1 MRAFACGMQGRMEV
15 GKVSNRLRY
24 LPASPPCKH
33 RSCDT
38 TWATAY
44 ARKVAVNATSSL
56 NVTQTRN
63 SNQREKLLTTEH
75 RPALSTAKTIHSYSL
90 PGENNATRQLN
101 QNPTLE
107 LQKVFSCRLF
117 PVLTAFLC
125 AITFGTSAVL
135 LAQPAQADEQE
146 FTSISTATI
155 TASYSHPVTGVIADS
170 GGESNAALGQSM
182 VTGTT
187 HETALVEVDEDGL
200 TWVTLRFNLASYLS
214 VLSILYATPEDSD
227 NFTETEVTLMQEDDG
242 EDTADYR
249 FEVPSV
255 DCILEINLDV
265 VPMGRAV
272 VYYATLSD
280 LVDSNTD
287 GFVETVI
294 PGQSIGATEEEE
306 EETATSETETNEVA
320 ETEAEAV
327 AAETDVDETDQE
339 TSSGVSVPLVVG
351 GIVVV
356 VIIVAIVGYLVMRKL
371 KQPETQSAGEEES
384 AAAASVSDG
393 YTAGDTASEG
403 KSKSA
408 DESAFIDDSTAESSE
423 SGADSA
429 KNAENSTP
437 AENSETEAEK

>member
-1 MRAFACGMQGRMEV
+1 M
-15 GKVSNRLRY
+15 
-24 LPASPPCKH
+24 
-33 RSCDT
+33 
-38 TWATAY
+38 
-44 ARKVAVNATSSL
+44 
-56 NVTQTRN
+56 
-63 SNQREKLLTTEH
+63 TTEH

-90 PGENNATRQLN
+90 PGKTNATRQLD
-101 QNPTLE
+101 QNPKLE

-125 AITFGTSAVL
+125 AITFGMSAVL

-146 FTSISTATI
+146 FTSISTATV

-170 GGESNAALGQSM
+170 GGESNSALGQSM

-187 HETALVEVDEDGL
+187 HEAALVEVDEDGL

-242 EDTADYR
+242 EDEDTADYR

-272 VYYATLSD
+272 VYYVTLSD

-287 GFVETVI
+287 GFVETVTV
-294 PGQSIGATEEEE
+294 GQPIGATEEEE
-306 EETATSETETNEVA
+306 EEETETAETETNEVA

-327 AAETDVDETDQE
+327 ATKTDVDETEQE
-339 TSSGVSVPLVVG
+339 TSSGVSVLLVVG

-356 VIIVAIVGYLVMRKL
+356 VIIVAIVGYLAMRKL
-371 KQPETQSAGEEES
+371 KQPETQPTGKEKS
-384 AAAASVSDG
+384 AAASASDSDTAG
-393 YTAGDTASEG
+393 KSASSGDAISASDDDTAGDTTSDSKSE
-403 KSKSA
+403 SA
-408 DESAFIDDSTAESSE
+408 DESTSTDDSAAASDE

-429 KNAENSTP
+429 KNAADSTSV
-437 AENSETEAEK
+437 ENSETEAEK

>member
-1 MRAFACGMQGRMEV
+1 M
-15 GKVSNRLRY
+15 
-24 LPASPPCKH
+24 
-33 RSCDT
+33 
-38 TWATAY
+38 
-44 ARKVAVNATSSL
+44 
-56 NVTQTRN
+56 
-63 SNQREKLLTTEH
+63 TTEH
-75 RPALSTAKTIHSYSL
+75 RPALSTAKIIHSYSL
-90 PGENNATRQLN
+90 PGKNNATKQLD

-117 PVLTAFLC
+117 PALTAFMC
-125 AITFGTSAVL
+125 AITFGMSAVL

-146 FTSISTATI
+146 FTSISTATV

-170 GGESNAALGQSM
+170 GGESNSALGQSM

-187 HETALVEVDEDGL
+187 HEAALVEVDEDGL

-249 FEVPSV
+249 FEIPSV

-272 VYYATLSD
+272 VYYVTLSE
-280 LVDSNTD
+280 LVDSNTA

-294 PGQSIGATEEEE
+294 SGQPIGATEEEE
-306 EETATSETETNEVA
+306 EEETETAETETNEVA
-320 ETEAEAV
+320 EIEAEAV
-327 AAETDVDETDQE
+327 AAETDVDETEQE

-356 VIIVAIVGYLVMRKL
+356 VIIVAIVGYLVMRKS
-371 KQPETQSAGEEES
+371 KQPETRFAGEEES
-384 AAAASVSDG
+384 AAASASDSDTSG
-393 YTAGDTASEG
+393 KSASSGDAISASDDDTAGDTTSDSKSE
-403 KSKSA
+403 SA
-408 DESAFIDDSTAESSE
+408 DESTSTDDSVAASDE

-429 KNAENSTP
+429 KNAADSTSV
-437 AENSETEAEK
+437 ENSETEAEK

>member
-1 MRAFACGMQGRMEV
+1 M
-15 GKVSNRLRY
+15 
-24 LPASPPCKH
+24 
-33 RSCDT
+33 
-38 TWATAY
+38 
-44 ARKVAVNATSSL
+44 
-56 NVTQTRN
+56 
-63 SNQREKLLTTEH
+63 TTEH

-90 PGENNATRQLN
+90 LGKTNATKQLG

-107 LQKVFSCRLF
+107 LQKLFSCRLF

-125 AITFGTSAVL
+125 AITFGMSAVL

-187 HETALVEVDEDGL
+187 HEAALVEVDEDGL

-214 VLSILYATPEDSD
+214 VLSILYATPEDSG

-287 GFVETVI
+287 GFVETVT
-294 PGQSIGATEEEE
+294 PGQSIGATEEEEEE

-356 VIIVAIVGYLVMRKL
+356 VIIVAIVSYLVMRKL
-371 KQPETQSAGEEES
+371 KQPETRSTGEDES
-384 AAAASVSDG
+384 AA
-393 YTAGDTASEG
+393 
-403 KSKSA
+403 
-408 DESAFIDDSTAESSE
+408 ESNE

>member
-1 MRAFACGMQGRMEV
+1 M
-15 GKVSNRLRY
+15 
-24 LPASPPCKH
+24 
-33 RSCDT
+33 
-38 TWATAY
+38 
-44 ARKVAVNATSSL
+44 
-56 NVTQTRN
+56 
-63 SNQREKLLTTEH
+63 
-75 RPALSTAKTIHSYSL
+75 
-90 PGENNATRQLN
+90 
-101 QNPTLE
+101 
-107 LQKVFSCRLF
+107 
-117 PVLTAFLC
+117 LTAFLC
-125 AITFGTSAVL
+125 AITFGMSAVL

-146 FTSISTATI
+146 FTSISTATV

-170 GGESNAALGQSM
+170 GGESNSALGQSM

-187 HETALVEVDEDGL
+187 HEAALVEVDEDGL

-272 VYYATLSD
+272 VYYVTLSD

-287 GFVETVI
+287 GFVETVTV
-294 PGQSIGATEEEE
+294 GQPIGATEEET
-306 EETATSETETNEVA
+306 ETAETETNEVA

-327 AAETDVDETDQE
+327 AAETDVDETEQE
-339 TSSGVSVPLVVG
+339 TSSGVFVPLVVG

-371 KQPETQSAGEEES
+371 KQPETRSAREEES
-384 AAAASVSDG
+384 AAASASDSDTSG
-393 YTAGDTASEG
+393 KSASSGDAISASDDDTAGDTTSDG
-403 KSKSA
+403 KSESA
-408 DESAFIDDSTAESSE
+408 DESASTDDSAAASDE

-429 KNAENSTP
+429 KNAADSTS

>member
-1 MRAFACGMQGRMEV
+1 M
-15 GKVSNRLRY
+15 
-24 LPASPPCKH
+24 
-33 RSCDT
+33 
-38 TWATAY
+38 
-44 ARKVAVNATSSL
+44 
-56 NVTQTRN
+56 
-63 SNQREKLLTTEH
+63 
-75 RPALSTAKTIHSYSL
+75 
-90 PGENNATRQLN
+90 
-101 QNPTLE
+101 
-107 LQKVFSCRLF
+107 
-117 PVLTAFLC
+117 
-125 AITFGTSAVL
+125 L

-287 GFVETVI
+287 GFVETVT
-294 PGQSIGATEEEE
+294 PGQPIGEEKAEEEE
-306 EETATSETETNEVA
+306 IETAETETNEVA

-327 AAETDVDETDQE
+327 AIETDVDETDQE

-356 VIIVAIVGYLVMRKL
+356 VIIVAIVGYMVMRKL
-371 KQPETQSAGEEES
+371 KQPETQSTGEEES
-384 AAAASVSDG
+384 AA
-393 YTAGDTASEG
+393 
-403 KSKSA
+403 
-408 DESAFIDDSTAESSE
+408 ESNE

>member
-1 MRAFACGMQGRMEV
+1 M
-15 GKVSNRLRY
+15 
-24 LPASPPCKH
+24 
-33 RSCDT
+33 
-38 TWATAY
+38 
-44 ARKVAVNATSSL
+44 
-56 NVTQTRN
+56 
-63 SNQREKLLTTEH
+63 
-75 RPALSTAKTIHSYSL
+75 
-90 PGENNATRQLN
+90 
-101 QNPTLE
+101 
-107 LQKVFSCRLF
+107 
-117 PVLTAFLC
+117 
-125 AITFGTSAVL
+125 SAVL

-287 GFVETVI
+287 GFVETVT
-294 PGQSIGATEEEE
+294 PGQPIGEEKAEEEE
-306 EETATSETETNEVA
+306 IETAETETNEVA

-327 AAETDVDETDQE
+327 AIETDVDETDQE
-339 TSSGVSVPLVVG
+339 TSRGVSVPLVVG
-351 GIVVV
+351 GTVVV
-356 VIIVAIVGYLVMRKL
+356 VIIVAIVGYMVMRKL
-371 KQPETQSAGEEES
+371 KQPETQSTGEEES
-384 AAAASVSDG
+384 AA
-393 YTAGDTASEG
+393 
-403 KSKSA
+403 
-408 DESAFIDDSTAESSE
+408 ESNE